1 MTPGDCVDW
10 DIMEMSTLYDSILV
24 TQEVIVD
31 ICVAKESK
39 RWREG
44 FERIV
49 VFDLCGL
56 TESAKC

>member
-1 MTPGDCVDW
+1 MTPGGVYCVDW
-10 DIMEMSTLYDSILV
+10 EIMSLLYDSILV

-39 RWREG
+39 KWREG
-44 FERIV
+44 FNRIV

-56 TESAKC
+56 TERAKC